1 MAGTGPIRD
10 DRPVQSGGVVQVDH
24 HQFSFGD
31 PQIDTLDPIA
41 HGTLIDVSDGGI
53 SFYTGIA
60 YGPVRVGVELL
71 DQPPTDPPQDDWEV
85 IEETTLSATEAM
97 VVSALDGTICT
108 TIAPVPAG
116 TYQVRAHA
124 RGRDTYYGLDVDDIV
139 EDYLICLWPTT
150 TRTTDAQ
157 VRTLRKTD
165 TAWSTQPQ
173 VDRPEPSRQYVYIRD
188 ESGTVITVPP
198 QSREALAVRAELRT
212 FGGRPLTPALDA
224 IYAARHVAGLDRDLV
239 DRVEA
244 FDDDRQRAFA
254 RWCVHQ
260 AWERA
265 GLVQSPW
272 FRQRLAEMD
281 AGYPAHL
288 DFIASTHA
296 RNRIDA
302 DPRIRLT
309 LVSGLPASAELVQ
322 QYEAMHAYARSM
334 YAEATPLESAIEAL
348 RHTAQTYGMDY
359 PELFARACSDF
370 FGDPLAH
377 SSTTDVSED
386 S

>member
-31 PQIDTLDPIA
+31 PQIDTLDPLA
-41 HGTLIDVSDGGI
+41 HGTLIDVGDGAV

-60 YGPVRVGVELL
+60 YGPVRVRVELL
-71 DQPPTDPPQDDWEV
+71 DRPPTDPPQDDWEV

-97 VVSALDGTICT
+97 VVSALDGTVCT

-116 TYQVRAHA
+116 AYQVRAHA
-124 RGRDTYYGLDVDDIV
+124 RGRDTHYGLDVDDIV

-165 TAWSTQPQ
+165 TTWSTQPQ

-188 ESGTVITVPP
+188 ESGAVITVPP
-198 QSREALAVRAELRT
+198 QSREALAVRAELHT

-224 IYAARHVAGLDRDLV
+224 IYAARHVAGLDRDLI

-244 FDDDRQRAFA
+244 LDDNRQRAFA
-254 RWCVHQ
+254 RWCVHR

-281 AGYPAHL
+281 AGYPAHP
-288 DFIASTHA
+288 DFIASTRA

-359 PELFARACSDF
+359 PELFAQARSDF